1 MGRFSTKKKIKR
13 KKCKDDQN
21 GPNHS
26 ENSRLNFFIIGG
38 VRSNFRVDFNLIL
51 FYFNLIILFLWSY
64 LLKYGR

>member
-1 MGRFSTKKKIKR
+1 MMGGFPIRKN

-21 GPNHS
+21 GPIHP
-26 ENSRLNFFIIGG
+26 ENSRLKFFIIGG
-38 VRSNFRVDFNLIL
+38 SGQIFGLIVR